1 MKFSRSHSI
10 RNTALALVV
19 GGALAA
25 VAQVRTPGES
35 VEAPPDPPGK
45 VVSDAHPLPA
55 EDRDSHG
62 AIVLKD
68 QPVRAQAAAGGERTG
83 VTGVVGGRVT
93 RLLDKAKTWDD
104 VREAEA
110 ENTKRMGGPR

>member
-1 MKFSRSHSI
+1 MTFSRSHPI

-25 VAQVRTPGES
+25 VAQVRVPADS
-35 VEAPPDPPGK
+35 DAPPDPPGK
-45 VVSDAHPLPA
+45 VVSDAQPLPA

-68 QPVRAQAAAGGERTG
+68 QPVKAQAAAAGESTG
-83 VTGVVGGRVT
+83 VTGVVGGRVS
-93 RLLDKAKTWDD
+93 RLLERAKNWDD

-110 ENTKRMGGPR
+110 ESTRTMGGPR